1 MAAAS
6 NQNDRVD
13 AAHRALR
20 LAILEQ
26 ALAPGTKLP
35 EDDIGRHFGMSRT
48 LARAALSRLHAQGLV
63 DLAHKRTAT
72 VAMPTVE
79 EAHEAFTVRS
89 VLENEALRLVIE
101 RWNPEAERILL
112 DHVREEDMANGRGDT
127 RISTRLAGE
136 FHIKL
141 ARLSGNATLEKYL
154 TELIYR
160 CSLIIVAHSRPHS
173 AECAIN
179 EHSALIAALRSGD
192 LRAAQ
197 GMMHEHLGSVERR
210 ALIHS
215 DKRGVANLDM
225 VLKRY
230 SE

>member
-1 MAAAS
+1 MTEK

-79 EAHEAFTVRS
+79 EAREAFGMRV
-89 VLENEALRLVIE
+89 VLENEAIEQVIKRWSPEVE
-101 RWNPEAERILL
+101 RAVL
-112 DHVREEDMANGRGDT
+112 DHVEQEDLANSRGDT
-127 RISTRLAGE
+127 RVSTRLAGE
-136 FHIKL
+136 FHILL
-141 ARLSGNATLEKYL
+141 AQLSGNATLEKFL

-179 EHSALIAALRSGD
+179 EHSGLITALRARDVG
-192 LRAAQ
+192 AAQ
-197 GMMHEHLGSVERR
+197 RLMREHLLSVERR
-210 ALIHS
+210 ALIQS
-215 DKRGVANLDM
+215 DAKTTVSLDTI
-225 VLKRY
+225 LTRY
-230 SE
+230 TG